1 MEFQDYYETLGIGR
15 DASADAVK
23 AAFRGL
29 ARKHH
34 PDVNPSDPSAER
46 RFQAINEAYEVLRDP
61 KTRRKYD
68 ALGANWKR
76 YEQAA
81 AAGRDPF
88 AGRSPF
94 AGGWRGPGA
103 AGSAPFRGGSRPP
116 LDTEGDGDPFGSR
129 AFSEFFRTFFAGAPP
144 SGTPGA
150 GSRRTPAGRGP
161 TVELPLE
168 LTLEEAFAGVTRRL
182 ETGTAEHRKAVE
194 VRIPPG
200 VADGSRVRVAGRG
213 APGPAGAGDLMLRV
227 RVARHPVFTR
237 RGPDLTVRCGMP
249 LTTAVLGG
257 EVDVSTVDGGTVRL
271 KVPPGTQ
278 QGQTFRIR
286 GRGMPSPRPDG
297 GRGDLYA
304 TAHVEIPRR
313 LSAEAQRHFEAL
325 AALSGDESGGRHAA
339 PRPAAPS
346 AT

>member
-1 MEFQDYYETLGIGR
+1 M
-15 DASADAVK
+15 
-23 AAFRGL
+23 
-29 ARKHH
+29 
-34 PDVNPSDPSAER
+34 
-46 RFQAINEAYEVLRDP
+46 
-61 KTRRKYD
+61 
-68 ALGANWKR
+68 
-76 YEQAA
+76 
-81 AAGRDPF
+81 
-88 AGRSPF
+88 
-94 AGGWRGPGA
+94 PGA
-103 AGSAPFRGGSRPP
+103 AGSAPFRGRPRHP
-116 LDTEGDGDPFGSR
+116 LDAEGDGDPFGSP

-144 SGTPGA
+144 AGAPGA
-150 GSRRTPAGRGP
+150 GSKRAPAGRGP

-182 ETGTAEHRKAVE
+182 STATPEHPKAVE

-213 APGPAGAGDLMLRV
+213 SPGPAGPGDLMLRV
-227 RVARHPVFTR
+227 RITRHPVFTR
-237 RGPDLTVRCGMP
+237 RGRDLTVRCCMP

-257 EVDVSTVDGGTVRL
+257 EVDVSAVDGGTVRL

-313 LSAEAQRHFEAL
+313 LSAKARRHFEAL
-325 AALSGDESGGRHAA
+325 AALSEDERGGRPAPP
-339 PRPAAPS
+339 PRPAAPA

>member
-15 DASADAVK
+15 DASADDVK

-34 PDVNPSDPSAER
+34 PDVNPGDPSAEG
-46 RFQAINEAYEVLRDP
+46 RFQAINEAYEVLRNP
-61 KTRRKYD
+61 ETRRKYD
-68 ALGANWKR
+68 ALGANWKQ

-88 AGRSPF
+88 AGGSPF
-94 AGGWRGPGA
+94 AGGWRA
-103 AGSAPFRGGSRPP
+103 AGGGAAPFRGGFRHP
-116 LDTEGDGDPFGSR
+116 LDVEGAGDPFGSA
-129 AFSEFFRTFFAGAPP
+129 AFSDFFRTFFAGTPP
-144 SGTPGA
+144 AGAPGA
-150 GSRRTPAGRGP
+150 GSRRAPAGRGP

-182 ETGTAEHRKAVE
+182 STATGEQSKAVE

-200 VADGSRVRVAGRG
+200 VAEGSRVRVAGRG

-227 RVARHPVFTR
+227 RIAAHPVFTR
-237 RGPDLTVRCGMP
+237 RGRDLALRCSVP

-257 EVDVSTVDGGTVRL
+257 EVDVSAVDGGIVRL

-286 GRGMPSPRPDG
+286 GRGMPSPRPEE

-304 TAHVEIPRR
+304 TVHVEIPRR
-313 LSAEAQRHFEAL
+313 LSAEARRHFEAL
-325 AALSGDESGGRHAA
+325 AALSGDERGGRPAP

>member
-1 MEFQDYYETLGIGR
+1 MQFQDYYETLGIRRG
-15 DASADAVK
+15 ASPDEVK
-23 AAFRGL
+23 TAFRGL

-34 PDVNPSDPSAER
+34 PDVNPGDPSAER
-46 RFQAINEAYEVLRDP
+46 RFRAINEAYEVLRDP
-61 KTRRKYD
+61 QTRRKYD
-68 ALGANWKR
+68 ALGANWKQ

-94 AGGWRGPGA
+94 AGGWRVPGA
-103 AGSAPFRGGSRPP
+103 AGSAPFRSGTRHP
-116 LDTEGDGDPFGSR
+116 LDTEGDGDPFGAP

-144 SGTPGA
+144 AGAPGA
-150 GSRRTPAGRGP
+150 GSKRTPAGRGP

-182 ETGTAEHRKAVE
+182 AAGTGERPKAVE
-194 VRIPPG
+194 VRIPAG

-213 APGPAGAGDLMLRV
+213 APGPAGAGDLLLRV
-227 RVARHPVFTR
+227 RIAPHPVFAR
-237 RGPDLTVRCGMP
+237 RGRDLTVRCGMP

-257 EVDVSTVDGGTVRL
+257 EVDVSAVDGGTVRL

-286 GRGMPSPRPDG
+286 GRGMPSPRADG

-325 AALSGDESGGRHAA
+325 AALSGDERGGRHAP